1 MEWFIKI
8 GKQYGV
14 TGFLAIW
21 LFWTNERL
29 TKVEDELY
37 KCYDRSSAIRSNQS
51 SRDIIINEKQYAV
64 LTKKEKYVKEKTNS
78 KNS

>member
-37 KCYDRSSAIRSNQS
+37 KCYDRSVTIKSNQS
-51 SRDIIINEKQYAV
+51 SRDIIISEKQYAV

>member
-1 MEWFIKI
+1 M
-8 GKQYGV
+8 GKQHGV

-37 KCYDRSSAIRSNQS
+37 KCYDRSSTIRSNQS
-51 SRDIIINEKQYAV
+51 SRNFIINNKQYAV
-64 LTKKEKYVKEKTNS
+64 LTKKEKYVKEKTNR

>member
-21 LFWTNERL
+21 LFWTNQRL

-37 KCYDRSSAIRSNQS
+37 KCYDRSVTIRSNQS
-51 SRDIIINEKQYAV
+51 SKDIIISKKQYAV
-64 LTKKEKYVKEKTNS
+64 LTKEEKYVKEKTNS

>member
-1 MEWFIKI
+1 M
-8 GKQYGV
+8 

-37 KCYDRSSAIRSNQS
+37 KCYDRSSTIRSSQS
-51 SRDIIINEKQYAV
+51 SRNFIISNKQYAV
-64 LTKKEKYVKEKTNS
+64 LTKEEKYVKEKTNR

>member
-21 LFWTNERL
+21 LFWTNQRL

-37 KCYDRSSAIRSNQS
+37 KCYDRSVTIKSNQS
-51 SRDIIINEKQYAV
+51 SRDIIISEKQYAV

>member
-21 LFWTNERL
+21 LFWTNQRL

-37 KCYDRSSAIRSNQS
+37 KCYDRSVTIRSNQS
-51 SRDIIINEKQYAV
+51 SKDIIISEKQYAV

>member
-51 SRDIIINEKQYAV
+51 SRDIIISEKQYAV

>member
-21 LFWTNERL
+21 LFWTNQRL

-37 KCYDRSSAIRSNQS
+37 KCYDRSVTIKSNQS
-51 SRDIIINEKQYAV
+51 SRDIIISKKQYAV
-64 LTKKEKYVKEKTNS
+64 LTKEEKYVKEKTNS

>member
-1 MEWFIKI
+1 MEWFIKM

-37 KCYDRSSAIRSNQS
+37 KCYDRSSIIRSNQS
-51 SRDIIINEKQYAV
+51 SRNFIISNKQYAV
-64 LTKKEKYVKEKTNS
+64 LTKEEKYVKEKTNR

>member
-37 KCYDRSSAIRSNQS
+37 KCYDRSSTIRSNQS
-51 SRDIIINEKQYAV
+51 SKSIIISEKQYAV
-64 LTKKEKYVKEKTNS
+64 LTKKEKYVKEKTDS